1 MVIQGG
7 WTTFNNPWTAGT
19 FASYVFVS
27 GGSIF
32 VSPITY
38 AISYPQLLVLQSAVI
53 AAPVFFLYS
62 IAKSQFLSRSL
73 ALAVAL
79 GYLVYGPL
87 AGLNWYDV
95 HLEAF
100 LSLLFVAGFWAYSR
114 GHRYT
119 ALALFSLVGLLR
131 FPYSIF
137 PLLLGLFLMMDYV
150 WSRLPIQP
158 ALAHSESWMAKV
170 ARGLCVWIFWRPK
183 FWGPRSEPSRPDR
196 SNALDERPDMVY
208 GLVLVSTSAG
218 IFIAGW
224 FLLPYYYLPATSF
237 GSISHIGGVGGLGAL
252 QIDWQTK
259 LLTMVI
265 LLAPLL
271 FLPMLSFRCVALC
284 APFAYLLWE
293 SGGIFPYAY
302 PHLFEISTRHSC
314 SVSVPR
320 PNLVDFPDRG
330 ITG

>member
-1 MVIQGG
+1 MKALLGIDPNYWIICVAFSLYVFVWSVIAIAELHALNLFVWDLGWFSQGG

-32 VSPITY
+32 VAPITY

-100 LSLLFVAGFWAYSR
+100 LPLLFVAGFWAYSR

-170 ARGLCVWIFWRPK
+170 LEDSASGSSGAPNSGALGRSLQDPTDPMHSMNAPASFTDWSLSLPRPVSSLQDG
-183 FWGPRSEPSRPDR
+183 FCCPTTTFRRRALVQSR
-196 SNALDERPDMVY
+196 
-208 GLVLVSTSAG
+208 TSAG
-218 IFIAGW
+218 W
-224 FLLPYYYLPATSF
+224 EVSE
-237 GSISHIGGVGGLGAL
+237 
-252 QIDWQTK
+252 
-259 LLTMVI
+259 
-265 LLAPLL
+265 
-271 FLPMLSFRCVALC
+271 LSR
-284 APFAYLLWE
+284 
-293 SGGIFPYAY
+293 
-302 PHLFEISTRHSC
+302 
-314 SVSVPR
+314 
-320 PNLVDFPDRG
+320 
-330 ITG
+330 